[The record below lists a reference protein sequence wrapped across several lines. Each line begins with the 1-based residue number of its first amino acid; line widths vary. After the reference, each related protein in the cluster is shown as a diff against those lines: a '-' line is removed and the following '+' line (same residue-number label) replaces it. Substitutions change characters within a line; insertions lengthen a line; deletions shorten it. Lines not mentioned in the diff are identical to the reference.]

1 MSESQEFFTL
11 TAWSNSGSDK
21 PNGFSVSKKADDRDR
36 LFKRLKSQSSRM
48 EVIIELPSG
57 EALWFSRPETS
68 LFWSTCPEFIS
79 SKIGKWIIEQGDAPW
94 PEGERPKYI
103 AELSTADDGAVK
115 IKVLPKQQV

>member
-68 LFWSTCPEFIS
+68 LFWSTCPEFRS
-79 SKIGKWIIEQGDAPW
+79 HKIGDWIKDQDDPW
-94 PEGERPKYI
+94 PYRKSPKYI

>member
-1 MSESQEFFTL
+1 MSKSQKITL
-11 TAWSNSGSDK
+11 TGGYWGKKYSRDN
-21 PNGFSVSKKADDRDR
+21 PNGFRVEKPDRDR

-79 SKIGKWIIEQGDAPW
+79 HKIGDWIKEQNDPW
-94 PEGERPKYI
+94 PYRKPPKYI

-115 IKVLPKQQV
+115 IKVLPKQQA